1 MEKDKKNKILD
12 LNIENE
18 DKKMGETT
26 GEDLKYNAQEDSF
39 ELDPETEDEE
49 YQHPLPYD
57 TSAPSGEDDNSS
69 YDEENIYTRNE
80 YQDKMTI
87 LDEQLEESE
96 TDRVLES
103 YELEDRD
110 EQLTNQEEKKSPEED
125 EEGYPKRDDAGGRN
139 NPIE

>member
-87 LDEQLEESE
+87 LDGQLEESE

-103 YELEDRD
+103 FELEDRD
-110 EQLTNQEEKKSPEED
+110 EQLTNQKENKSPEED

>member
-12 LNIENE
+12 LNIEDE

-80 YQDKMTI
+80 YEDKMTI

-110 EQLTNQEEKKSPEED
+110 EQLTNQEENKSPEED

>member
-110 EQLTNQEEKKSPEED
+110 EQLTNQEENKSPEED

-139 NPIE
+139 NPLE

>member
-80 YQDKMTI
+80 YEDKMTI

-110 EQLTNQEEKKSPEED
+110 EQLTNQEENKSPEED